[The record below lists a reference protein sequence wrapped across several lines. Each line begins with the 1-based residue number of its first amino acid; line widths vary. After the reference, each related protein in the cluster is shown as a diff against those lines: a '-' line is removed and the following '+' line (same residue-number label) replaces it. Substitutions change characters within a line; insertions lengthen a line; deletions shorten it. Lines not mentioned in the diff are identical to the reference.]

1 MGDNATCAASG
12 LDYWSARGFDL
23 KSLIAQVYDLDVS
36 RVDFPDV
43 DATRRRYDVAV
54 VLPRK
59 ENEAEM
65 KRLVQEAFQAQF
77 KLSITPESRPMDVY
91 VMTAP
96 NGPGPALHQNDD
108 LGGFTGSECRI
119 EWNSPDG
126 QPPTFQDIQKAKDQM
141 RASSKASLSAG

>member
-77 KLSITPESRPMDVY
+77 KLSITPREPAHGCLRHDCAERTRSS
-91 VMTAP
+91 TA
-96 NGPGPALHQNDD
+96 
-108 LGGFTGSECRI
+108 
-119 EWNSPDG
+119 
-126 QPPTFQDIQKAKDQM
+126 
-141 RASSKASLSAG
+141 SK